1 MDINSSALAVAN
13 LTAKYYNIN
22 DIYFV
27 TFINGLL
34 VFLLGQLKYYWYSY
48 YRNSAYNFN
57 RKKVCVIVDNID
69 CFGYYNINYKKL
81 SNYIIKNTEWTT
93 FTYHLSYNSKTLG
106 LDSLVTPLFCK
117 YLNKNFEL
125 KFESYKQNDKNNKKS
140 IIISSSELKLVEILD
155 FIDSLREDLEIKL
168 FNNDNESF
176 GKGRTIN
183 FSKSWNEVFLDKTI
197 KQDILDDITLFQN
210 NKELYKQKGQSY
222 SRGYFLH
229 GMPGCGKTSLIKTIS
244 KEFNRNVYNLKLNN
258 ISNEYNF
265 NRITNNIRENSII
278 ILEDIDC
285 VTSCL
290 ARSENSDV
298 SPISSGIH
306 LDLILNF
313 IDGVD
318 ENGHIFIMTSN
329 HKDKLDPAL
338 FRPGRFDL
346 SIELTLCSKSMFYE
360 IFNFYT
366 DKNIEDFNK
375 NFEFKEYIYSPAYI
389 INLCFSNREKPEKI
403 FETLH

>member
-1 MDINSSALAVAN
+1 MI
-13 LTAKYYNIN
+13 K
-22 DIYFV
+22 
-27 TFINGLL
+27 
-34 VFLLGQLKYYWYSY
+34 
-48 YRNSAYNFN
+48 
-57 RKKVCVIVDNID
+57 
-69 CFGYYNINYKKL
+69 
-81 SNYIIKNTEWTT
+81 II
-93 FTYHLSYNSKTLG
+93 
-106 LDSLVTPLFCK
+106 
-117 YLNKNFEL
+117 
-125 KFESYKQNDKNNKKS
+125 KKS
-140 IIISSSELKLVEILD
+140 IIISSSELKLVEMLD

-183 FSKSWNEVFLDKTI
+183 FSKYWNEVFLDKTI